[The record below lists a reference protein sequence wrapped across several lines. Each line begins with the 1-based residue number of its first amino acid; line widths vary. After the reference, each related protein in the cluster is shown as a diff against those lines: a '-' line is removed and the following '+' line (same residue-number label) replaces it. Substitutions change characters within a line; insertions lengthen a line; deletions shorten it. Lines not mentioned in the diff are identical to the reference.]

1 LNKNSL
7 IGQRKEIKGDTI
19 FNKIR
24 NMILKDS
31 TLNTIRTKKLQ
42 ASELIGYFFI
52 SLIVIIGT
60 FPDTDWSYST
70 GIDPPL
76 SWLFNYLFEN
86 KPSLGKG
93 IIFPHGPLAFF
104 MYPLPDNILLSIL
117 VTSLLKMV
125 LVFNICWLWIDE
137 KKIIKWILI
146 GIIAYGCSIIVTF
159 NSLILLN
166 ILFLYCNYFNS
177 KNKVFKYIAF
187 FLTALALFIKAY
199 IAIVSGLFFFSFVI
213 YWFYK
218 LKNGRQLLIDCFC
231 LSGLMLTI
239 WLAMYGTVAGFGK
252 YIWGMIHLAQDNSSA
267 AAYYPYNNWLILVL
281 FFILFA
287 TVFIINRTGKSVFY
301 LILIVLGLFATWK
314 HGMARED
321 YSHVHGLFI
330 YVASCL
336 LVFILFQ
343 KDKMYL
349 NIVLS
354 VVTVFIFLIN
364 EKNAI
369 GYHSPEYSIF
379 RGDRFLDFVTNF
391 SELKE
396 EAENTSQKNIAVN
409 ELPKDVRNVI
419 SNSTVDIYPWDYSII
434 AVNQLNWRPRVV
446 IQSYAAYTSWLDGQ
460 NADHFNSKQAPDYLI
475 WELNK
480 ISTDVN
486 GGDMNSI
493 DDRYL
498 LNDEPQTMLQLLKHY
513 DYYYSDK
520 KFHIVKKRNVPFSL
534 TNRDIGHTES
544 EWGEWINVPDVNKNL
559 LRAKLHFSKT
569 FFQLMKSFLYKDE
582 QFWIY
587 LQLKNGAIHKY
598 RIVPKNAE
606 DGLWITPYIYN
617 TNTAYTVEKIMFKCS
632 MQNKLTDGLAI
643 TWEEF
648 KLGNSPDQVMN
659 FFHIPQWTTDSTIVN
674 SINNGEVKSIKN
686 WSDLNGSQLSDT
698 AFLGSRSQVLKPQ
711 SYSSTF
717 TLPLDSIGFQNLK
730 ITTDCW
736 IKSPGYTLA
745 NKISLVISIEDANGS
760 IVWNSTSIDRQL
772 IDENQWNNIYNFL
785 EYNNNAAHRILK
797 IYVYNTSE
805 QDILIDD
812 FRVMIMKGK

>member
-1 LNKNSL
+1 MIIKNAISNS
-7 IGQRKEIKGDTI
+7 IRIK
-19 FNKIR
+19 KI
-24 NMILKDS
+24 
-31 TLNTIRTKKLQ
+31 Q

-117 VTSLLKMV
+117 ANSLLKML
-125 LVFNICWLWIDE
+125 LVFNIYCLWVDK

-146 GIIAYGCSIIVTF
+146 GIVAYGCSMVVNF
-159 NSLILLN
+159 NGLILIN

-177 KNKVFKYIAF
+177 NNNIFKYTAF

-199 IAIVSGLFFFSFVI
+199 IAIVSGLFFISFVI
-213 YWFYK
+213 YWFYR
-218 LKNGRQLLIDCFC
+218 LKNKKQLIIDCLC
-231 LSGLMLTI
+231 LLGLMLII
-239 WLAMYGTVAGFGK
+239 WLSMYGTVTGFGK

-281 FFILFA
+281 FFLLFA
-287 TVFIINRTGKSVFY
+287 TVFLVNRTGKSLFY
-301 LILIVLGLFATWK
+301 LTLILLGLFATWK

-321 YSHVHGLFI
+321 FSHVHGLFI
-330 YVASCL
+330 YVTSCL
-336 LVFILFQ
+336 IVFILFQ
-343 KDKMYL
+343 KNKIYL

-354 VVTVFIFLIN
+354 VVTVFVFSMN
-364 EKNAI
+364 EKNAV
-369 GYHSPEYSIF
+369 GYLPPEYSIF
-379 RGDRFLDFVTNF
+379 RGDRFWDFVTGF
-391 SELKE
+391 SELKQK
-396 EAENTSQKNIAVN
+396 AENASKKNIAGN
-409 ELPKDVRNVI
+409 ELPKEVRNAI
-419 SNSTVDIYPWDYSII
+419 SNSTADIYPWDYSLI
-434 AVNQLNWRPRVV
+434 AVNQLNWQPRVV
-446 IQSYAAYTSWLDGQ
+446 IQSYASYTSWLDLQ
-460 NADHFNSKQAPDYLI
+460 NADHFNSKLAPDYLI

-498 LNDEPQTMLQLLKHY
+498 LNDEPQTMLQLLKNY

-520 KFHIVKKRNVPFSL
+520 KFHIIKRRKTPFSL
-534 TNRDIGHTES
+534 ANQHISHTES
-544 EWGEWINVPDVNKNL
+544 TWSEWIAVPDAGKNL
-559 LRAKLHFSKT
+559 LCAKLHFDKT
-569 FFQLMKSFLYKDE
+569 FFQWMKSFLYKDE

-587 LQLKNGAIHKY
+587 LQLKDGAIHKY

-606 DGLWITPYIYN
+606 DGLWITPYMYN
-617 TNTAYTVEKIMFKCS
+617 TNTAYTVKRIMFKCS
-632 MQNKLTDGLAI
+632 MQHMLTDKLAI
-643 TWEEF
+643 DWEEF
-648 KLGNSPDQVMN
+648 KLGDSSGQVMN
-659 FFHIPQWTTDSTIVN
+659 FFNVYQWTTDSLIVN
-674 SINNGEVKSIKN
+674 SINNYEEKTPKN
-686 WSDLNGSQLSDT
+686 WSSLESRQFSDT
-698 AFLGSRSQVLKPQ
+698 AFLGGKSHVLKSQ
-711 SYSSTF
+711 SYSATY

-736 IKSPGYTLA
+736 VKSPGYKLGNT
-745 NKISLVISIEDANGS
+745 ISLVISIEDGKGS
-760 IVWNSTSIDRQL
+760 IVWNSTPIDRQL

-785 EYNNNAAHRILK
+785 EYKNNVAHRILK

-812 FRVMIMKGK
+812 FRVMIKKGNNL